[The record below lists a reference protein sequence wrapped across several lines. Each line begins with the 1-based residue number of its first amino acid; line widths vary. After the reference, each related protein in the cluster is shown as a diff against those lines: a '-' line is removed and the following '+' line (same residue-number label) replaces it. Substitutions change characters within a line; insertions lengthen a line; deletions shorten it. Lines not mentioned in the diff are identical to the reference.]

1 MKSSFGGSGVV
12 NGNNIKTEV
21 MKIHGFDQGFSLTL
35 PPLSVIYLR
44 CAKELEPDEAQKEN

>member
-1 MKSSFGGSGVV
+1 MKSVSAEAVL
-12 NGNNIKTEV
+12 
-21 MKIHGFDQGFSLTL
+21 KIHGFDQGLSLTL